1 MQEWFDDNNI
11 LMRSTH
17 NKGKSVIAE
26 SYMKTL
32 KATICKK
39 NNS

>member
-17 NKGKSVIAE
+17 NNGKSVIAE

-32 KATICKK
+32 KATIC
-39 NNS
+39 